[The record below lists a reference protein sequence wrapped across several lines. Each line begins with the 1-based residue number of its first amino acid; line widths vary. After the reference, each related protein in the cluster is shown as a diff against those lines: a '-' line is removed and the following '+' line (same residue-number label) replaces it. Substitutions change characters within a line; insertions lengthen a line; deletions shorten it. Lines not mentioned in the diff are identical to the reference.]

1 MRGRLLAMLRF
12 LISNMIRNHR
22 RVHGPYLMYAKVSVL
37 LPVRNAASTL
47 GEAVESLLR
56 QTLQDLEIIAV
67 EDGSDDESLA
77 ILRGLAET
85 DNRLQV
91 FDQKAQGIVMALNFA
106 AQQATAPLLAR
117 MDADDICE
125 PERLA
130 LQLAVMEREPDLAA
144 LGSSVVG
151 FGQVGEGWQRYL
163 DWLNGLKDSEAVHR
177 NLYVESPLAHPSVM
191 MRRTAFEGVGG
202 YREFDGPED
211 YDLWLRLGEAGAPVA
226 LARSW
231 GTSDPKERSLSQG
244 CLPAAQGRA
253 SEPGSACCRG
263 SPVDHLGSGSLRQVG
278 GARPAGVGGE
288 NHGLF
293 GYRSPKDRP
302 PTSGC
307 RYSRSRGFGRFRKSV
322 DFGGCAG
329 LGGTGRNSSAS
340 QRLGLPRRRRLLG
353 GCVNK
358 LGSASNPLSAANRQK

>member
-1 MRGRLLAMLRF
+1 
-12 LISNMIRNHR
+12 
-22 RVHGPYLMYAKVSVL
+22 MYAKVSVL

-211 YDLWLRLGEAGAPVA
+211 YDLWLRLVEAGGRLSTVAKPLLRWRDHGERLTRKNGRYRKDAFLQLKVEHLSRGPLAAGDRPLIIWGAGRYGKLVGRGLQALGVKITAYLDIDPRKIGRQRRGVDILDPGA
-226 LARSW
+226 LA
-231 GTSDPKERSLSQG
+231 GFENPLI
-244 CLPAAQGRA
+244 LAAV
-253 SEPGSACCRG
+253 
-263 SPVDHLGSGSLRQVG
+263 PVWE
-278 GARPAGVGGE
+278 ARE
-288 NHGLF
+288 EI
-293 GYRSPKDRP
+293 R
-302 PTSGC
+302 
-307 RYSRSRGFGRFRKSV
+307 
-322 DFGGCAG
+322 
-329 LGGTGRNSSAS
+329 
-340 QRLGLPRRRRLLG
+340 QRLNAWDYREG
-353 GCVNK
+353 VDYW
-358 LGSASNPLSAANRQK
+358 AVA